1 MSFRPALLAITLAA
15 LAVPLLPSAAAYAQG
30 QVELGGMEHDTSDPV
45 EVVSD
50 TLEVNEEAGTAVF
63 SGDVLVVQGEMR
75 LSAATVR
82 VEYTQQPDAAEGE
95 EQEGNEIER
104 LHASGGVVLT
114 SGEDSAEAQEAVYT
128 LATGEVVM
136 TGDVLM
142 TQGGNLLSG
151 QTLRLNMETGNG
163 IMEGRVRTT
172 FSPGNGN

>member
-30 QVELGGMEHDTSDPV
+30 QVEFGGMEHDTSDPV

-50 TLEVNEEAGTAVF
+50 TLEVNE
-63 SGDVLVVQGEMR
+63 
-75 LSAATVR
+75 
-82 VEYTQQPDAAEGE
+82 
-95 EQEGNEIER
+95 ER

>member
-1 MSFRPALLAITLAA
+1 MNFRPALLALIVAA
-15 LAVPLLPSAAAYAQG
+15 LAVPLLPAASARAQG
-30 QVELGGMEHDTSDPV
+30 QVEFGGMEHDTSDPV

-63 SGDVLVVQGEMR
+63 SGDVLVVQGDMR

-82 VEYTQQPDAAEGE
+82 VEYTQQPEGAEADEGA
-95 EQEGNEIER
+95 GNEIER
-104 LHASGGVVLT
+104 LYASGGVTLT
-114 SGEDSAEAQEAVYT
+114 SGEDSAEASEAVYT
-128 LATGEVVM
+128 LASGEVVM

-151 QTLRLNMETGNG
+151 QKLRLNMETGNG